1 MSLSTRHQLF
11 VRAYLAVPNGTQAA
25 IAAGYSPKCAHA
37 QGCRLLKRADIKAAL
52 ASGIE
57 RTAAG
62 RNVKAIE
69 VHGAKVLGALENIAH
84 SDLINAFNRCPGNL
98 DCTAE
103 KHYCDRGTLKALE
116 AMTPEMRAAI
126 ASIEFTE
133 LFEGSSGEKFVAGRI
148 VKLKLWDKPKALEM
162 LGRNQKLFTDKVE
175 VTGKLSLEEL
185 ITAATE
191 RGKAA
196 K

>member
-1 MSLSTRHQLF
+1 MSLNHRQTLF
-11 VRAYLAVPNGTQAA
+11 ARAYIAEQNGTQAA
-25 IAAGYSPKCAHA
+25 IAAGYSPKGAAVHA
-37 QGCRLLKRADIKAAL
+37 SRMLKMPKIRAFIDAGLARGVAA
-52 ASGIE
+52 
-57 RTAAG
+57 

-69 VHGAKVLGALENIAH
+69 VHGAKVLGELSHIAH
-84 SDLINAFNRCPGNL
+84 SDLINAFNKCPGNL

-116 AMTPEMRAAI
+116 AMSPEMRAAI

-175 VTGKLSLEEL
+175 VSGLSLEQL
-185 ITAATE
+185 IDDAVA
-191 RGKAA
+191 RAKAS